1 MLVIKILIL
10 LFYPIFILVDQ
21 DEFHP
26 CQSTMPLYV
35 KTFANSTL
43 PLDSQVSETALK
55 RHDKPAASSHSTINP
70 QLSSQASS
78 NLGNDVVTTMN
89 GFGSVKRK
97 GSKNKASLLT
107 RGDKKEKSSSWNQK
121 TDSNSTRSSAPSVL
135 DTIKCCTESL
145 SAALSTGA
153 IQTSALATNTKST
166 SSTLSSS
173 KQTWM
178 QGRCLT
184 FSSVTGITSRQP
196 QAADVPDSNNTS
208 SSSSIATTP
217 VPSSHALHKRRTSA
231 PAFSSRMVSTGVNYA
246 ASVKANLPSTTI
258 VAQQPLSPINVTS
271 PTILHNSSSNIS
283 LNATSTN
290 SSSVLES
297 GNTYA
302 SHVASSSSSKPLQEV
317 SRDYC
322 SKTTGPHN
330 LVAANESINIILQGL
345 DSAAAMRKS
354 TSARKGK
361 QSASEEVTTDQS
373 SSSSEVVVDKS
384 NDADVLEQEWDN
396 IEMSTLSNE
405 CDTGGLILLQ

>member
-1 MLVIKILIL
+1 M
-10 LFYPIFILVDQ
+10 IFNLVDQ
-21 DEFHP
+21 EEFHP
-26 CQSTMPLYV
+26 CQSTMPMYV

-55 RHDKPAASSHSTINP
+55 RHDKPAASSHSAINP

-78 NLGNDVVTTMN
+78 NSSDDVVSLMN

-107 RGDKKEKSSSWNQK
+107 RGDKRATEKSLLWNQK
-121 TDSNSTRSSAPSVL
+121 TDSNSTRASAPSVL
-135 DTIKCCTESL
+135 DTIKCATES
-145 SAALSTGA
+145 SSTALSTGA

-173 KQTWM
+173 KQTWI
-178 QGRCLT
+178 QGRGPT
-184 FSSVTGITSRQP
+184 FSNVISITSRQP
-196 QAADVPDSNNTS
+196 QAADVPDCSNNSSSS

-217 VPSSHALHKRRTSA
+217 VPSNYALHKRRTSA

-246 ASVKANLPSTTI
+246 ALVKANLPSTTTMA
-258 VAQQPLSPINVTS
+258 AQQPSSPINVTS
-271 PTILHNSSSNIS
+271 PSVPHNSSS
-283 LNATSTN
+283 LNTSSTN

-302 SHVASSSSSKPLQEV
+302 SHVASSSSSKPLQEA

-322 SKTTGPHN
+322 NKTIGAQN
-330 LVAANESINIILQGL
+330 LVAATESINIILQDL

-354 TSARKGK
+354 TAGRKDK
-361 QSASEEVTTDQS
+361 QSASGEVTTDQS
-373 SSSSEVVVDKS
+373 NSSSSSEAVVDKS
-384 NDADVLEQEWDN
+384 SDGDVLEQEWDN
-396 IEMSTLSNE
+396 IDISTLSNE
-405 CDTGGLILLQ
+405 CNTGELIVLQ